1 MLLRGGGWGAPA
13 NRCAAIAER
22 AAVPGP
28 IEHAGEPTA
37 IEAIMLARL
46 PLLRDGHAECGK
58 GADSSGRRRLRTAPL
73 RFRPFFLNCRTK
85 NMENGESI
93 HRDCSAN
100 NRDTLCG
107 GEELWS
113 LRLTG

>member
-37 IEAIMLARL
+37 IAAIMLPRL

-58 GADSSGRRRLRTAPL
+58 GADGSGRRRFRTAPL
-73 RFRPFFLNCRTK
+73 RFLPRLFTCLTNDMYK
-85 NMENGESI
+85 GESI

-100 NRDTLCG
+100 NRDTL
-107 GEELWS
+107 W
-113 LRLTG
+113 

>member
-37 IEAIMLARL
+37 IAAVILARL
-46 PLLRDGHAECGK
+46 PLLRDGTLNAAMGLTAAA
-58 GADSSGRRRLRTAPL
+58 GADSAPRLYVFYLACL
-73 RFRPFFLNCRTK
+73 
-85 NMENGESI
+85 
-93 HRDCSAN
+93 HA
-100 NRDTLCG
+100 
-107 GEELWS
+107 
-113 LRLTG
+113 